1 MSAEATYLHPDD
13 YPWTNVI
20 LAVVASA
27 GLGAQRE
34 VPGYTPEP
42 EGGATVDWDRMLGSW
57 LSSTEKAAVH
67 IARGLAIA
75 ERHGG
80 FSPQIGSVI
89 LAAAQSIVA
98 GDSDIEAVLSAAGPD
113 AGAVA

>member
-1 MSAEATYLHPDD
+1 MSAEGMYLHPDD

-20 LAVVASA
+20 LSVVASKGTA
-27 GLGAQRE
+27 LQRD

-42 EGGATVDWDRMLGSW
+42 EGGATVNWDQLLGSY

-67 IARGLAIA
+67 VARGLAIA

-80 FSPQIGSVI
+80 FSPEIASVI
-89 LAAAQSIVA
+89 LAAAHSIVT
-98 GDSDIEAVLSAAGPD
+98 GDGDLEAVILS
-113 AGAVA
+113 

>member
-1 MSAEATYLHPDD
+1 MSDFLHPDD

-20 LAVVASA
+20 LSLAASA
-27 GLGAQRE
+27 GLGAQRRD
-34 VPGYTPEP
+34 VPGYSPDP
-42 EGGATVDWDRMLGSW
+42 DGGATVDWDRMLGSW

-67 IARGLAIA
+67 VARGLAIA

-80 FSPQIGSVI
+80 FSPHIGSAI

-98 GDSDIEAVLSAAGPD
+98 GDTDIEAVS
-113 AGAVA
+113 

>member
-13 YPWTNVI
+13 YPWANVI
-20 LAVVASA
+20 LALVASN
-27 GLGAQRE
+27 GLGVQRD

-67 IARGLAIA
+67 VARGLAIA
-75 ERHGG
+75 ERSGG
-80 FSPQIGSVI
+80 FSAPIGSVI
-89 LAAAQSIVA
+89 LAAAQSIVT
-98 GDSDIEAVLSAAGPD
+98 GDSDVEAAVGSN
-113 AGAVA
+113 AGADG